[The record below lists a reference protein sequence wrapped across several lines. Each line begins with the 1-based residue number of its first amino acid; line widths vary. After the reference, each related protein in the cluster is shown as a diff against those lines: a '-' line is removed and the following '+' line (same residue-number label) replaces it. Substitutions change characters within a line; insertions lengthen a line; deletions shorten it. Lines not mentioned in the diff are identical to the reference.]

1 MFDLSNNVGENVHE
15 NIANGWIMYLN
26 AIFIRAFQKLKE
38 LTLDHWLKSVT
49 PVKASMF
56 L

>member
-1 MFDLSNNVGENVHE
+1 MFNLSNNVNENVHK
-15 NIANGWIMYLN
+15 NIDNGWIMYLN
-26 AIFIRAFQKLKE
+26 AIVGRAFQKLKE